1 MAIGSADGLVCFAAI
16 TDLVIGKVAGG
27 VYDGTV
33 ESTKYDGVW
42 RDDMSLF
49 LFLFLLSCF
58 LAPLPLC

>member
-33 ESTKYDGVW
+33 ESTKYDGV
-42 RDDMSLF
+42 
-49 LFLFLLSCF
+49 
-58 LAPLPLC
+58 